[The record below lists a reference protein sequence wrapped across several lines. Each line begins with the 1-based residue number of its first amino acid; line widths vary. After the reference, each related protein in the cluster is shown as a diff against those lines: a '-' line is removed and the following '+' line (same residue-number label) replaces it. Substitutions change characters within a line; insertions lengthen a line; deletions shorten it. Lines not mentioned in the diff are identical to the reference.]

1 MWIEM
6 LMFIVGCT
14 TQKRGGVKPPLRVIF
29 IVMPV

>member
-6 LMFIVGCT
+6 LMFIVGKKKK
-14 TQKRGGVKPPLRVIF
+14 KRGGVKPPLRVIF